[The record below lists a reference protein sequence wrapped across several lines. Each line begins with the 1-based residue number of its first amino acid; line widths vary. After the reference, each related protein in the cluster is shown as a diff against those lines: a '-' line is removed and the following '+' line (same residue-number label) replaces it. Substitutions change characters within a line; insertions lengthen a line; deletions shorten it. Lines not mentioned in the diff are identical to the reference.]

1 MPLILEDS
9 NKAELQNTALL
20 AGVSY
25 TLESGST
32 FSAEYEYR
40 KDDPEITQI
49 KGCDV

>member
-1 MPLILEDS
+1 MLPFWEDS
-9 NKAELQNTALL
+9 NKAELQNTVLL

-25 TLESGST
+25 TLEPGST
-32 FSAEYEYR
+32 FSAECEYR